1 MLAMMTE
8 GGERQILVVDDEVN
22 MRQLLK
28 RVLSEQGF
36 SVDVVADGQKAI
48 DRITKDPDD
57 YHVIML
63 DIRLPG
69 KNGIEVLR
77 KIREV
82 NKDIAVIMMTAYES
96 LETAIEAIREGAYDY
111 LVKPISIDEILIS
124 VNRALERKRLQQEN
138 VYLQSQVENQ
148 YCFDNIIGK
157 SDGMQEVYRIL
168 KNVLSS
174 PAPVLVEGESGT
186 GKELVARAIH
196 FNGWKKDQKFVAVDC
211 GALPENLI
219 ESELFGH
226 KKGAFTGASHDKT
239 GLFEAANGGSIFLD
253 EICNINASTQA
264 KLLRVLQ
271 EGEIKRV
278 GEVQHRKVDVRVISA
293 TNKDLKAEVK
303 KGHFR
308 DDLFY
313 RLNVIH
319 IKLPPLR
326 DRKEDIPLLA
336 DHFLQSYSHKV
347 GKRVGRIEEEV
358 MNLLVNYPW
367 PGNVRQL
374 ENEIKK
380 MVTFTSDGSNITVEH
395 VSREIHDADH
405 MQRYSDSQDGSPLK
419 RKVAGLERD
428 LILEALKKNKWNKS
442 RTADALGLSRKG
454 LDKKI
459 QRYGL
464 DRRVRQGKKKR

>member
-1 MLAMMTE
+1 MTE
-8 GGERQILVVDDEVN
+8 DGDRHLLVVDDEVN

-28 RVLSEQGF
+28 KVLSEQGF
-36 SVDVVADGQKAI
+36 QVDLLADGLKVIERVA
-48 DRITKDPDD
+48 RDPEY

-77 KIREV
+77 QIREV

-111 LVKPISIDEILIS
+111 LVKPISIDEILIA
-124 VNRALERKRLQQEN
+124 VNRALERKLLQQEN
-138 VYLQSQVENQ
+138 IYLQRQVENQ
-148 YCFDNIIGK
+148 YCFDKIIGK
-157 SDGMQEVYRIL
+157 SDKMQEVYRII
-168 KNVLSS
+168 KDVLTS
-174 PAPVLVEGESGT
+174 PAPVLLEGESGT

-226 KKGAFTGASHDKT
+226 KKGAFTGATQDKT
-239 GLFEAANGGSIFLD
+239 GLFEAANSGTIFLD

-278 GEVQHRKVDVRVISA
+278 GEIRYRKVDVRVISA
-293 TNKDLKAEVK
+293 TNKDLKEEVK
-303 KGHFR
+303 SGGFR
-308 DDLFY
+308 DDLYY

-319 IKLPPLR
+319 MKLPPLR
-326 DRKEDIPLLA
+326 ERKEDIPLLA
-336 DHFLQSYSHKV
+336 DHFLQSYSNKV
-347 GKRVGRIEEEV
+347 GKQVGRIEEDV
-358 MNLLVNYPW
+358 MSLLVNYPW

-380 MVTFTSDGSNITVEH
+380 MVTFVSDGSNITIEY
-395 VSREIHDADH
+395 VSRDVHDAD
-405 MQRYSDSQDGSPLK
+405 QLKRYGGIEESSPLK
-419 RKVAGLERD
+419 SKVAGLERD
-428 LILEALKKNKWNKS
+428 LILEALKANNWNKS
-442 RTADALGLSRKG
+442 RTANALGLSRKG

-459 QRYGL
+459 LRYGL
-464 DRRVRQGKKKR
+464 DRRVKQGKKRG

>member
-1 MLAMMTE
+1 MMTE
-8 GGERQILVVDDEVN
+8 EGDRHLLVVDDEVN

-28 RVLSEQGF
+28 KVLSEQGF
-36 SVDVVADGQKAI
+36 QVDLLADGLKAV
-48 DRITKDPDD
+48 DRVAKDPEY

-77 KIREV
+77 QIKEV

-111 LVKPISIDEILIS
+111 LVKPISIDEILIA
-124 VNRALERKRLQQEN
+124 VNRALERKLLQQKN
-138 VYLQSQVENQ
+138 VYLQRQVENQ
-148 YCFDNIIGK
+148 YCFDKIIGR
-157 SDGMQEVYRIL
+157 SDKMQEVYRII
-168 KNVLSS
+168 KDVLAS
-174 PAPVLVEGESGT
+174 PAPVLLEGESGT

-226 KKGAFTGASHDKT
+226 QKGAFTGATRDKT
-239 GLFEAANGGSIFLD
+239 GLFEAANGGTIFLD

-278 GEVQHRKVDVRVISA
+278 GEIRYRKVDVRVISA
-293 TNKDLKAEVK
+293 TNKDLKEEVK
-303 KGHFR
+303 RGRFR
-308 DDLFY
+308 DDLYY

-326 DRKEDIPLLA
+326 ERNEDIPLLA
-336 DHFLQSYSHKV
+336 DHFLQSYSSKV
-347 GKRVGRIEEEV
+347 GKQVGRIEEDV
-358 MNLLVNYPW
+358 MSLLVNYSW

-380 MVTFTSDGSNITVEH
+380 MVTFVGSGSNITIEY

-405 MQRYSDSQDGSPLK
+405 IQRYSSLEESSPLK
-419 RKVAGLERD
+419 SKVAGLERD
-428 LILEALKKNKWNKS
+428 LILEALKANNWNKS
-442 RTADALGLSRKG
+442 RTATALGLSRKG

-459 QRYGL
+459 LRYGL
-464 DRRVRQGKKKR
+464 DRRVRQGKKRG

>member
-1 MLAMMTE
+1 MNE
-8 GGERQILVVDDEVN
+8 SGERQILVVDDEVN

-28 RVLSEQGF
+28 KFLSEQGF
-36 SVDVVADGQKAI
+36 QVDLLADGQRAI
-48 DRITKDPDD
+48 DRITRDPEY
-57 YHVIML
+57 YHIIML

-77 KIREV
+77 RIREV

-111 LVKPISIDEILIS
+111 LVKPIGIDEILIS
-124 VNRALERKRLQQEN
+124 VNRALERKLLKQEN

-157 SDGMQEVYRIL
+157 SDKMQEVYRII

-174 PAPVLVEGESGT
+174 PAPVLLEGESGT

-196 FNGWKKDQKFVAVDC
+196 FNGWKKDQKFIAVDC

-226 KKGAFTGASHDKT
+226 KKGAFTGASRDKT
-239 GLFEAANGGSIFLD
+239 GLFEAANGGTIFLD

-278 GEVQHRKVDVRVISA
+278 GEVQYRKVDVRVISA
-293 TNKDLKAEVK
+293 TNKDLKEEVK
-303 KGHFR
+303 KGQFR

-319 IKLPPLR
+319 MKLPPLR
-326 DRKEDIPLLA
+326 ERRDDIPLLA
-336 DHFLQSYSHKV
+336 DHFLQSYSRKV

-358 MNLLVNYPW
+358 MSLLLNYPW

-380 MVTFTSDGSNITVEH
+380 MVTFVGDGSNITIEY

-405 MQRYSDSQDGSPLK
+405 MQQYGSSQDGGSLK
-419 RKVAGLERD
+419 GKVAGLERD

-442 RTADALGLSRKG
+442 RTATALGLSRKG

-464 DRRVRQGKKKR
+464 DRRVKQGKKRK

>member
-1 MLAMMTE
+1 MTE
-8 GGERQILVVDDEVN
+8 GGGKHLLVVDDEVN

-28 RVLSEQGF
+28 KVIGEQGF
-36 SVDVVADGQKAI
+36 QVDLLADGRRAI
-48 DRITKDPDD
+48 ERITKDPECYD
-57 YHVIML
+57 VIML

-69 KNGIEVLR
+69 RNGIEVLR
-77 KIREV
+77 QIREV
-82 NKDIAVIMMTAYES
+82 NKDVAVIMMTAYES

-124 VNRALERKRLQQEN
+124 VNRALERKLLQQEN
-138 VYLQSQVENQ
+138 VYLRKQVENQ
-148 YCFDNIIGK
+148 YCFDKIIGK
-157 SDGMQEVYRIL
+157 SDRMQEVYLIIQ
-168 KNVLSS
+168 NVLAS
-174 PAPVLVEGESGT
+174 PAPVLLEGESGT

-226 KKGAFTGASHDKT
+226 RKGAFTGASHDKT
-239 GLFEAANGGSIFLD
+239 GLFEAANGGTIFLD

-278 GEVQHRKVDVRVISA
+278 GEVQYRKVDVRVISA
-293 TNKDLKAEVK
+293 TNKNLKKEVQR
-303 KGHFR
+303 GQFR

-319 IKLPPLR
+319 IKLPSLR
-326 DRKEDIPLLA
+326 ERKEDIPLLA
-336 DHFLQSYSHKV
+336 DHFLQSYSRKV
-347 GKRVGRIEEEV
+347 GKRVGRIEEDV
-358 MNLLVNYPW
+358 MSLLVNYHW

-380 MVTFTSDGSNITVEH
+380 MVTFVVDGSNITIEY
-395 VSREIHDADH
+395 VSREIRDAEH
-405 MQRYSDSQDGSPLK
+405 VRRYGEIEDGSPLK

-428 LILEALKKNKWNKS
+428 LILEALKKNRWNKS
-442 RTADALGLSRKG
+442 RTAAALGLSRKG

-459 QRYGL
+459 LRYGL
-464 DRRVRQGKKKR
+464 DRRVKQGKNKR